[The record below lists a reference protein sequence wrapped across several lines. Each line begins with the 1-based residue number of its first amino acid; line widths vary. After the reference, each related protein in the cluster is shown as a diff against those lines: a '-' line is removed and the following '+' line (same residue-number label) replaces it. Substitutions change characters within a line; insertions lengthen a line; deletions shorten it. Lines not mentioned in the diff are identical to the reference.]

1 MLEMFQT
8 NLLTGPLFLAG
19 VFNGMNRR
27 AEPNFQHDSRAHYK
41 LMGTTVGFGSLMG
54 IQSYFQEH
62 HPSMKSRFSA
72 HLVGGGIAGFLAS
85 GTAYCMGLMLTK
97 IPSKKAFE

>member
-1 MLEMFQT
+1 MFKM

-19 VFNGMNRR
+19 FLNGLNKR
-27 AEPNFQHDSRAHYK
+27 ADPNFQHDSRAHYK
-41 LMGTTVGFGSLMG
+41 LMGTTLVFGSLMG
-54 IQSYFQEH
+54 IQSYFQEN
-62 HPSMKSRFSA
+62 HPTVKSRFSA
-72 HLVGGGIAGFLAS
+72 HLVGGGVAGFLVS